1 MQVSELLRKYI
12 DIIQNED
19 VPPVSAK
26 NWQDDPNTLDQK
38 LSPTADLNDPN
49 KADAKGK
56 IVGRN
61 RQLAYMQPLDKD
73 GDLNVSLGLGKP
85 QMRNLHGK
93 GQSAVLTV
101 GGNPG
106 DKKNFAGVQLS
117 QPLSK
122 DQFGQRQGPGIS
134 AVFRKTF

>member
-93 GQSAVLTV
+93 GQRYRGAQCRVRL
-101 GGNPG
+101 
-106 DKKNFAGVQLS
+106 
-117 QPLSK
+117 
-122 DQFGQRQGPGIS
+122 GPGPLRLPLRQTICPVGPRRPRS
-134 AVFRKTF
+134 VARHSLGPSLP